1 MSEMSATDL
10 TSIPAR
16 APAISGA
23 SAAGARSF
31 GQILRG
37 FIAQPAVA
45 KSLPLLGLLGLLGAA
60 AIAWMVIG
68 AAPHRTLFAGLPDDQ
83 KAAVVEALTTAGVR
97 NAIDRDTG
105 AITVSDDDYHRARML
120 LASQNLPRG
129 AQDGADVIGNM
140 PLGSSRAVETERI
153 RAAREAD
160 LARTIE
166 AIDVV
171 QSARVHLAV
180 EQPSLFVREHSRTA
194 ASVMLTLAAGRTLG
208 DNQVQA
214 IVNLVASSVPGL
226 APDGVSVV
234 DQNGRLLSHAGGGDG
249 PTAAS
254 ERQLSVQTQIE
265 DRYRQAITSLL
276 APMLGGD
283 NFTTEVHAEMDF
295 SEVQSTREG
304 FPDNQR
310 ALTSEQGTVSTDGAT
325 PGFSSTATGGAGAG
339 GIPGALSNQPPAPA
353 QLSTSPNGPAAA
365 PGATPGQAPA
375 AGAATADAGGRRQEN
390 YDRSFA
396 VGREVSVTHQQTGT
410 VKRLSVAVAL
420 RNPDGRPRGLREIQQ
435 IEELVKGAIGFDQAR
450 GDVVAINSRTFATA
464 EEPTQSWWEAGWVSM
479 AARNV
484 TALVVAAL
492 LIFGLGKPLLRKS
505 GALLANRAA
514 NRSNGRTQ
522 VSGEIANA
530 LADRARTDHDMKVSL
545 EMIEAT
551 RDYEARAALI
561 RAFVRQD
568 PARAALVVRD
578 LIRTDAGAANG

>member
-1 MSEMSATDL
+1 MTATEL
-10 TSIPAR
+10 TAMPAR
-16 APAISGA
+16 GA
-23 SAAGARSF
+23 SAAGAPMPGMRSI
-31 GQILRG
+31 GQTLRG
-37 FIAQPAVA
+37 ITAQPAVA
-45 KSLPLLGLLGLLGAA
+45 KSMPLLGLVALLGAA
-60 AIAWMVIG
+60 WIVWTFIG
-68 AAPHRTLFAGLPDDQ
+68 AAPSRTLFAGLPDEQ
-83 KAAVVEALTTAGVR
+83 KAAVVEALTSAGVR

-120 LASQNLPRG
+120 LASQGLPHG
-129 AQDGADVIGNM
+129 GQASGDVLSAM

-153 RAAREAD
+153 RSAREAD

-180 EQPSLFVREHSRTA
+180 EQPSVFVREHARTA
-194 ASVMLTLAAGRTLG
+194 ASVMLTLAQGRTLG

-234 DQNGRLLSHAGGGDG
+234 DQNGRLLSHAAGDAA
-249 PTAAS
+249 TAAS
-254 ERQLSVQTQIE
+254 ERQLAVQNQVE

-276 APMLGGD
+276 APILGAE

-295 SEVQSTREG
+295 SDVQSTREG

-310 ALTSEQGTVSTDGAT
+310 ALTSEQGQVTTEGAT
-325 PGFSSTATGGAGAG
+325 PGFSSTVTAAG

-353 QLSTSPNGPAAA
+353 QVVTSAGAA
-365 PGATPGQAPA
+365 PGQP
-375 AGAATADAGGRRQEN
+375 GAAQAQPGTAAAAASGNRSEN
-390 YDRSFA
+390 YNRDFA
-396 VGREVSVTHQQTGT
+396 VGREVSVTHQQTGS

-435 IEELVKGAIGFDQAR
+435 LEELVKGAVGFDQAR

-464 EEPTQSWWEAGWVSM
+464 EEVSPSWWEASWVSM
-479 AARNV
+479 VARNV
-484 TALVVAAL
+484 TALIVAGL
-492 LIFGLGKPLLRKS
+492 LIFGLGKPLLKKS
-505 GALLANRAA
+505 SALLANRAQH
-514 NRSNGRTQ
+514 RSNGRSQ
-522 VSGEIANA
+522 VSGEIASA
-530 LADRARTDHDMKVSL
+530 LADRSRSDHDMKVSL

-578 LIRTDAGAANG
+578 LIRTDSAGASHG

>member
-1 MSEMSATDL
+1 MTATEL
-10 TSIPAR
+10 TAMPAR
-16 APAISGA
+16 GA
-23 SAAGARSF
+23 SASGAPMPGMRSI
-31 GQILRG
+31 GQTLRG
-37 FIAQPAVA
+37 ITAQPAVA
-45 KSLPLLGLLGLLGAA
+45 KSMPLLGLVALLGAA
-60 AIAWMVIG
+60 WIVWTFIG
-68 AAPHRTLFAGLPDDQ
+68 AAPSRTLFAGLPDDQ

-120 LASQNLPRG
+120 LASQGLPHG
-129 AQDGADVIGNM
+129 GQQSSDVLSAM

-153 RAAREAD
+153 RSAREAD

-180 EQPSLFVREHSRTA
+180 EQPSVFVREHARTA
-194 ASVMLTLAAGRTLG
+194 ASVMLTLAQGRTLG

-234 DQNGRLLSHAGGGDG
+234 DQNGRLLSHAAGDAA
-249 PTAAS
+249 TAAS
-254 ERQLSVQTQIE
+254 ERQLAVQNQVE

-276 APMLGGD
+276 APILGAD

-295 SEVQSTREG
+295 SQVQSTREG

-310 ALTSEQGTVSTDGAT
+310 ALTSEQGQVQTDAAA
-325 PGFSSTATGGAGAG
+325 PGFSSTATAG

-353 QLSTSPNGPAAA
+353 QVVTSAQAAA
-365 PGATPGQAPA
+365 GQPGATPGQPGQPGATPA
-375 AGAATADAGGRRQEN
+375 AAGPATGTRSEN
-390 YDRSFA
+390 YDRNFA
-396 VGREVSVTHQQTGT
+396 VGREVSVTQQQTGS

-435 IEELVKGAIGFDQAR
+435 LEELVKGAVGFDQTR

-464 EEPTQSWWEAGWVSM
+464 EEVTPSWWEASWVSM
-479 AARNV
+479 VARNV
-484 TALVVAAL
+484 TALVVAGL
-492 LIFGLGKPLLRKS
+492 LIFGLGKPLLKKS
-505 GALLANRAA
+505 SAMLANRAQH
-514 NRSNGRTQ
+514 RSSGRSQ
-522 VSGEIANA
+522 VSGEIATA
-530 LADRARTDHDMKVSL
+530 LADRSRSDHDMKVSL

-578 LIRTDAGAANG
+578 LIRTDSAGASHG

>member
-1 MSEMSATDL
+1 MSATDL
-10 TSIPAR
+10 TSIPVR
-16 APAISGA
+16 APAIAGA
-23 SAAGARSF
+23 PAAGARSF

-37 FIAQPAVA
+37 FAAQPAVA

-68 AAPHRTLFAGLPDDQ
+68 AAPNRTLFAGLPDDQ
-83 KAAVVEALTTAGVR
+83 KAAVVEALTAAGVR

-234 DQNGRLLSHAGGGDG
+234 DQNGRLLSHAGGDAA
-249 PTAAS
+249 TAAS
-254 ERQLSVQTQIE
+254 EHQLSVQTQIE
-265 DRYRQAITSLL
+265 DRYRQAITTLL
-276 APMLGGD
+276 APMLGAD

-295 SEVQSTREG
+295 SDVQSTREG
-304 FPDNQR
+304 FPQDQR
-310 ALTSEQGTVSTDGAT
+310 ALTSEQGTVSTDSAT
-325 PGFSSTATGGAGAG
+325 PGFSSTATGAGGAAG
-339 GIPGALSNQPPAPA
+339 GIPGALSNQPPPPA
-353 QLSTSPNGPAAA
+353 QVSTTPNGPAAA
-365 PGATPGQAPA
+365 PGATPGAAPA
-375 AGAATADAGGRRQEN
+375 ATTADAAGGRRQEN

-435 IEELVKGAIGFDQAR
+435 IEELVKGAIGFDQSR

-464 EEPTQSWWEAGWVSM
+464 EEPTPSWWEAGWVSM
-479 AARNV
+479 AARNL

-514 NRSNGRTQ
+514 SRSNGRSQ
-522 VSGEIANA
+522 VSGEIATA

-578 LIRTDAGAANG
+578 LIRTDTAGAANG